1 MRRMRVPRGAA
12 IGPVALARVMR
23 RVPVRSPPRFV
34 PPVKETHV
42 TDITARERRY
52 KIGAVVN
59 LIADKYHRGTP
70 DGIYK
75 VASLM
80 PAEGQE
86 YQYRIKDTRT
96 GNVFVVRESQLR

>member
-1 MRRMRVPRGAA
+1 
-12 IGPVALARVMR
+12 
-23 RVPVRSPPRFV
+23 
-34 PPVKETHV
+34 V
-42 TDITARERRY
+42 TDITARERRF
-52 KIGAVVN
+52 KIGSVVN

-75 VASLM
+75 IASLM

-96 GNVFVVRESQLR
+96 GNVFVVRESQLN

>member
-1 MRRMRVPRGAA
+1 MRALPRGAA
-12 IGPVALARVMR
+12 IGLANLRARHAPGAGPVAAPFFDRNFQR
-23 RVPVRSPPRFV
+23 RPNL
-34 PPVKETHV
+34 

-75 VASLM
+75 IASLM